1 MGDALK
7 NFERLKDSE
16 LARWARAILDAQRGV
31 DDVPKGFYT
40 DRQLAEKFGFSI
52 AGIRSHIMELK
63 EKGLV
68 IEKKFQIWNK
78 TRRYSLKHYKLKKFS
93 K

>member
-1 MGDALK
+1 MGDALE

-16 LARWARAILDAQRGV
+16 LARWARTILDAQRGV
-31 DDVPKGFYT
+31 EVVPKGFYT
-40 DRQLAEKFGFSI
+40 DKQLAEKFGFSL
-52 AGIRSHIMELK
+52 AGIRSHIKNLK
-63 EKGLV
+63 QKGLV

-78 TRRYSLKHYKLKKFS
+78 TRRYSLKHYKLKKNS